1 MELLDSRRLTGAN
14 VISPWPGAVIDVACA
29 DDQTDAVVGTW
40 HEQLSSMLRAVGW
53 DGCEV
58 AVRRVPGGVSLAL
71 RAPID
76 VLYAAT
82 EINDW
87 AWEATSQTLGGEALP
102 ALEPAAASLRE
113 TIAAERNPAL
123 LQLRQAALTRGVP
136 FLSDDDEVS
145 VGLGILSR
153 TFPVGEV
160 PAPGDLDW
168 PGLGNI
174 PLGLV
179 TGTNGKTTTVRL
191 AAAMARAAGQHV
203 GLTSTDWIAVDDEIL
218 ERGDYSGPGGA
229 RTVLRDQRVSLAVL
243 ETARGG
249 LLRRGL
255 GVERA
260 DAALITNIAEDHLGE
275 FGIADLQAL
284 ADIKWVVTRALG
296 KRGTAVLNADDPLL
310 VARARGAAFPVV
322 WFTPDRDHSLL
333 RAHLAAGGTACTVD
347 DGHIVYLAADGEY
360 ELPGIADIP
369 ITLGGFARH
378 NVYNALAA
386 TALIAALGVPMDAI
400 SRGLQ
405 ATRPADNPGRCNL
418 FQVGGAN
425 VLVDFA
431 HNPHGITALFE
442 VARNFPARRRLLV
455 LGQAGDR
462 SDSAIRDLARSA
474 WQLGLDRVIVKEMA
488 RYSRGRERGEI
499 PAMIRDELLGAGAPA
514 DAISYEAEEL
524 DATRQALEWAGPED
538 LVILLIHEDVDGV
551 LELLRAAA
559 RGP

>member
-1 MELLDSRRLTGAN
+1 M
-14 VISPWPGAVIDVACA
+14 
-29 DDQTDAVVGTW
+29 
-40 HEQLSSMLRAVGW
+40 
-53 DGCEV
+53 
-58 AVRRVPGGVSLAL
+58 
-71 RAPID
+71 
-76 VLYAAT
+76 
-82 EINDW
+82 
-87 AWEATSQTLGGEALP
+87 
-102 ALEPAAASLRE
+102 
-113 TIAAERNPAL
+113 
-123 LQLRQAALTRGVP
+123 
-136 FLSDDDEVS
+136 
-145 VGLGILSR
+145 
-153 TFPVGEV
+153 
-160 PAPGDLDW
+160 
-168 PGLGNI
+168 
-174 PLGLV
+174 
-179 TGTNGKTTTVRL
+179 
-191 AAAMARAAGQHV
+191 

-218 ERGDYSGPGGA
+218 ERGDFSGPGGA

-296 KRGTAVLNADDPLL
+296 NRGTAVLNADDPLL

-405 ATRPADNPGRCNL
+405 ATRPTDNPGRCNL

-514 DAISYEAEEL
+514 AAISYAAEEL
-524 DATRQALEWAGPED
+524 DAARQALEWAGPED

-551 LELLRAAA
+551 LELLRSAA